1 MQPHQLPKGEFMD
14 RRTLRIAGLIGAVC
28 IVSVVLATRV
38 AHSADHLDSPK
49 VKLDPTSD
57 INDLYAWM
65 DGNNLVLA
73 LTLFPAATG
82 APADAGPDAGAI
94 SKFSNAVQYVIH
106 TSSGPTFGTSTA
118 KEDVIC
124 TFDVSQ
130 KISCWVGTDE
140 YVTGDAS
147 QTTGLASADG
157 KVKVFAGIRADPFF
171 FNLDGFKHTVA
182 TVESAASTLT
192 LDPAGCPILNGPTA
206 AALRSQLQTAPD
218 GGPPS
223 DFFAPL
229 NGLAIVLSIDKSLV
243 TKGGAIV
250 STWASTHRAP

>member
-1 MQPHQLPKGEFMD
+1 MD
-14 RRTLRIAGLIGAVC
+14 RRTLRIAGLIGT
-28 IVSVVLATRV
+28 ISLVSVVLSARV
-38 AHSADHLDSPK
+38 AQSADHLDSPK
-49 VKLDPTSD
+49 VKLDPTTD
-57 INDLYAWM
+57 INDLYTWM

-73 LTLFPAATG
+73 MTLFPAAM
-82 APADAGPDAGAI
+82 AAPPADAGPDAGAG

-106 TSSGPTFGTSTA
+106 TSSGPAFGNSTM

-124 TFDVSQ
+124 TFDVAQ

-157 KVKVFAGIRADPFF
+157 KVKVFAGLRADPFF
-171 FNLDGFKHTVA
+171 FNLDGFKNAVA
-182 TVESAASTLT
+182 TVESVAGTLIF
-192 LDPAGCPILNGPTA
+192 DPAGCPILNA
-206 AALRSQLQTAPD
+206 AQGALLRTQLTTAPD
-218 GGPPS
+218 GGPPV

>member
-1 MQPHQLPKGEFMD
+1 MD

-28 IVSVVLATRV
+28 VVSLVLSAGV
-38 AHSADHLDSPK
+38 ARSADHLDSPATRA
-49 VKLDPTSD
+49 DPTAD
-57 INDLYAWM
+57 INDLYTWM

-73 LTLFPAATG
+73 MTLFPAAMAASADGG
-82 APADAGPDAGAI
+82 AG
-94 SKFSNAVQYVIH
+94 SKFSNTVQYVIH
-106 TSSGPTFGTSTA
+106 TSSGATFNNTTA

-124 TFDVSQ
+124 TFDLAQ

-147 QTTGLASADG
+147 GTTGLASADG

-171 FNLDGFKHTVA
+171 FNLDGFKHAVA
-182 TVESAASTLT
+182 SVETAASSLAF
-192 LDPAGCPILNGPTA
+192 DPAGCPALDAPTA
-206 AALRSQLQTAPD
+206 AVLRSQLQSAPD
-218 GGPPS
+218 GGPPG

-243 TKGGAIV
+243 NRGGPIV

>member
-1 MQPHQLPKGEFMD
+1 
-14 RRTLRIAGLIGAVC
+14 
-28 IVSVVLATRV
+28 
-38 AHSADHLDSPK
+38 
-49 VKLDPTSD
+49 
-57 INDLYAWM
+57 
-65 DGNNLVLA
+65 
-73 LTLFPAATG
+73 
-82 APADAGPDAGAI
+82 
-94 SKFSNAVQYVIH
+94 VIH
-106 TSSGPTFGTSTA
+106 TSSGPAFGTSTA

-182 TVESAASTLT
+182 TVESAAAVLT
-192 LDPAGCPILNGPTA
+192 FDSAGCPILDGPTA
-206 AALRSQLQTAPD
+206 ALLRSQLQTDPD
-218 GGPPS
+218 GGPPA
-223 DFFAPL
+223 DFFARL

>member
-1 MQPHQLPKGEFMD
+1 MD

-38 AHSADHLDSPK
+38 ARSADHLDSPK
-49 VKLDPTSD
+49 VKMDPTTD
-57 INDLYAWM
+57 INDLYSWM

-73 LTLFPAATG
+73 MTLFPAAM
-82 APADAGPDAGAI
+82 APPPADAGPDAGAG

-106 TSSGPTFGTSTA
+106 TSSGASFGSATTV

-124 TFDVSQ
+124 TFDASQ
-130 KISCWVGTDE
+130 KISCWVGNDE

-147 QTTGLASADG
+147 PTTGLASADG

-171 FNLDGFKHTVA
+171 FNLDGFKNAVA
-182 TVESAASTLT
+182 TVESVAGSLT
-192 LDPAGCPILNGPTA
+192 FDPAGCPILNA
-206 AALRSQLQTAPD
+206 AQGALLRTQLTTAPD
-218 GGPPS
+218 GGPPA
-223 DFFAPL
+223 DFFGPL
-229 NGLAIVLSIDKSLV
+229 NGLAIVLSIDKSLM
-243 TKGGAIV
+243 TKGGPIV